1 MDFEK
6 KNKTK
11 QINKLKTLRNSR
23 TVCRYVQLHNVS
35 VMTINQLWLVEFKSD
50 LIEFFHHFMPF
61 NNKKCA
67 ARYSQFLYGIK
78 NFWRN
83 DRFSLLFICSRLQR
97 NLIATRF
104 FFRHIISWKSAIRLS
119 GLLLKGTRKREFFSE
134 RDGLPLKSAL
144 NVAARTLET
153 QEQ

>member
-50 LIEFFHHFMPF
+50 LIEFFHHFM
-61 NNKKCA
+61 N
-67 ARYSQFLYGIK
+67 SLSTIK
-78 NFWRN
+78 NVLHDIHNFCTVLKI
-83 DRFSLLFICSRLQR
+83 SEET
-97 NLIATRF
+97 IAF
-104 FFRHIISWKSAIRLS
+104 PYYLYV
-119 GLLLKGTRKREFFSE
+119 L
-134 RDGLPLKSAL
+134 DC
-144 NVAARTLET
+144 NVI
-153 QEQ
+153 